1 MCQRLTEMHFLI
13 TGHTGFKGTWL
24 ALMLWEL
31 GHDVSGISLEPE
43 QHSLFRRT
51 GIEKNLINDLR
62 IDIRNIDNLRVA
74 IPKISPDVVVHLAAQ
89 SLVRTGYREPVLTY
103 ETNVLGTLNVLEAT
117 ASTPSIKAQIIVT
130 TDKVYRNEGS
140 KKAFSETDP
149 LGGDDPYS
157 SSKAMA
163 DVFTQNWARKNSRPI
178 TAVARAG
185 NVIGGGDICQD
196 RLVPDL
202 VNAYS
207 NGLTPNL
214 RFPNSIRPWQ
224 HVLDCLNGYIS
235 LTSYMLKEHINGIW
249 NFGPDGEELVSVES
263 LAEKMAVTWGVSK
276 NWNLVESQEMKEAP
290 FLTLDSSKSRVLLH
304 WENVYETNEAIAITA
319 NWYKRV
325 LAGETPE
332 KVTRDQITE
341 FFEIVSE

>member
-1 MCQRLTEMHFLI
+1 MHFLI

-43 QHSLFRRT
+43 PHSLFRRV
-51 GIEKNLINDLR
+51 GIEKNFTNDLR
-62 IDIRNIDNLRVA
+62 IDIRNINNLRVA
-74 IPKISPDVVVHLAAQ
+74 IPKISPDVVIHLAAQ

-130 TDKVYRNEGS
+130 TDKVYRNEGD
-140 KKAFSETDP
+140 KKAFSELDP

-163 DVFTQNWARKNSRPI
+163 DVFTQNWIRDNARPI
-178 TAVARAG
+178 TTIARAG
-185 NVIGGGDICQD
+185 NVIGGGDVCKD

-202 VNAYS
+202 VTAFS
-207 NGLTPNL
+207 NGVPPDL
-214 RFPNSIRPWQ
+214 RFPNSVRPWQ

-235 LTSYMLKEHINGIW
+235 LTKYMLKEHISGIW

-263 LAEKMAVTWGVSK
+263 LAERLAVAWGASK
-276 NWNLVESQEMKEAP
+276 KWNLVERQEMKEAP
-290 FLTLDSSKSRVLLH
+290 FLALDSSKSRALLH
-304 WENVYETNEAIAITA
+304 WKNRYQTTEAIALTA
-319 NWYKRV
+319 NWYKKV
-325 LAGETPE
+325 LEGNTPK
-332 KVTRDQITE
+332 KVTRDQIIA
-341 FFEIVSE
+341 FLEILSE

>member
-1 MCQRLTEMHFLI
+1 MCQRLVEMHFLI

-43 QHSLFRRT
+43 PHSLFRRV
-51 GIEKNLINDLR
+51 GIEKNFTNDLR

-74 IPKISPDVVVHLAAQ
+74 IPKISPDVVIHLAAQ

-130 TDKVYRNEGS
+130 TDKVYRNEGG
-140 KKAFSETDP
+140 KKAFSELDP

-163 DVFTQNWARKNSRPI
+163 DIFTQNWIRENSRPI
-178 TAVARAG
+178 TAIARAG
-185 NVIGGGDICQD
+185 NVIGGGDVCQD

-202 VNAYS
+202 VNAFS
-207 NGLTPNL
+207 NGVPPNL
-214 RFPNSIRPWQ
+214 RFPNSVRPWQ

-235 LTSYMLKEHINGIW
+235 LTNYMLKENANGIW

-263 LAEKMAVTWGVSK
+263 LAEKLAVAWGASK
-276 NWNLVESQEMKEAP
+276 KWNLVESQEMKEAP
-290 FLTLDSSKSRVLLH
+290 FLALDSSKSRALLH
-304 WENVYETNEAIAITA
+304 WKNRYQTNEAIAITA
-319 NWYKRV
+319 NWYKQV
-325 LAGETPE
+325 LEGNTPE
-332 KVTRDQITE
+332 KVTRDQIIA
-341 FFEIVSE
+341 FLEILSE

>member
-1 MCQRLTEMHFLI
+1 MCQRLGEMHFLI

-43 QHSLFRRT
+43 PHSLFRRV
-51 GIEKNLINDLR
+51 GIEKNFINDLR

-74 IPKISPDVVVHLAAQ
+74 IHKISPDVVIHLAAQ
-89 SLVRTGYREPVLTY
+89 SLVRTSYREPVLTY
-103 ETNVLGTLNVLEAT
+103 ETNVLGTLNVLEVT
-117 ASTPSIKAQIIVT
+117 ASTPSIKVQIIVT
-130 TDKVYRNEGS
+130 TDKVYRNEGG
-140 KKAFSETDP
+140 KKAFSELDP

-163 DVFTQNWARKNSRPI
+163 DVLTQRWIRENSRPL
-178 TAVARAG
+178 TAIARAG

-207 NGLTPNL
+207 NGVPPNL
-214 RFPNSIRPWQ
+214 RFPNSVRPWQ

-235 LTSYMLKEHINGIW
+235 LTSYMLKEQVNGIW
-249 NFGPDGEELVSVES
+249 NFGPDGEELVSVGS
-263 LAEKMAVTWGVSK
+263 LAERMAITWGTSEK
-276 NWNLVESQEMKEAP
+276 WNLVESQEMKEAP
-290 FLTLDSSKSRVLLH
+290 FLALNSSKSRALLN
-304 WENVYETNEAIAITA
+304 WKNIYQTNEAIAITA
-319 NWYKRV
+319 NWYKQV
-325 LAGETPE
+325 IGGKTPE
-332 KVTRDQITE
+332 KVTRDQIRA
-341 FFEIVSE
+341 FLKILSE